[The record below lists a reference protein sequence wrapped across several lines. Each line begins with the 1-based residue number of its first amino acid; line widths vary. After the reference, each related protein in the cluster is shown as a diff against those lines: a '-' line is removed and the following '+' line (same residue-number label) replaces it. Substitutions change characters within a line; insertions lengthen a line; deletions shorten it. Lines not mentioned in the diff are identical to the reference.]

1 METPVVVAV
10 ALVALAGGVVLGIV
24 VRTMVASQAIKAAQA
39 QAGRIIAEAREQQ
52 KSIILKAKD
61 EQLRLQRE
69 ADE

>member
-39 QAGRIIAEAREQQ
+39 AASSPKPGSSRRA
-52 KSIILKAKD
+52 SS
-61 EQLRLQRE
+61 
-69 ADE
+69 